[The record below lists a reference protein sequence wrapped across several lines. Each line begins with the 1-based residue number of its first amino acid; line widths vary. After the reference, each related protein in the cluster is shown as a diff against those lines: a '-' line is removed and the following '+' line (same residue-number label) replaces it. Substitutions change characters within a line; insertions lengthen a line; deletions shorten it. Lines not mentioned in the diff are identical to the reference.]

1 MEGWVRPKP
10 APEKAVATDATP
22 GGWSDECLGGHR
34 PRIVGERGTGIDTL
48 LHLGGREPMKTEDLR
63 GVIPAIPTPFS
74 HDGEVSESG
83 LRELTDYVIDGGVHG
98 IMTCG
103 GTGEFPHLSRE
114 EKRFVTSVVA
124 DQARGRAP
132 VIAGTAACS
141 TRETILLSQDAK
153 EAGAEAVIVTAPYYF
168 ILPEE
173 ALFDH
178 YRDIANA
185 AGLPLVLYNNPTY
198 TGNDL
203 RPQLVARLASVPGIM
218 GMKQSNADMGQL
230 VEVIRLVG
238 SNFAVLTGIDSQFY
252 PSLCVGGVGIFSTAA
267 SVVPRHMVELYNA
280 FVDGRQADARA
291 LHMRLQALN
300 RFLEYDP
307 GYVAPCKEALG
318 LLGLPAGP
326 VRSPLPKVSGEERAG
341 IRQAL
346 VDLGLLH

>member
-1 MEGWVRPKP
+1 
-10 APEKAVATDATP
+10 
-22 GGWSDECLGGHR
+22 
-34 PRIVGERGTGIDTL
+34 
-48 LHLGGREPMKTEDLR
+48 MKTQDLR
-63 GVIPAIPTPFS
+63 GVIPAIVTPFTE
-74 HDGEVSESG
+74 DGEVSESG
-83 LRELTDYVIDGGVHG
+83 LRKLTDYVIEGGVHG

-114 EKRFVTSVVA
+114 EKRLVTSVVA
-124 DQARGRAP
+124 DQARGRVP

-168 ILPEE
+168 MLPEE
-173 ALFDH
+173 ALFGH
-178 YRDIANA
+178 YKAIAEA
-185 AGLPLVLYNNPTY
+185 AGLPVVLYNNPTY

-230 VEVIRLVG
+230 VEVVRLVG
-238 SNFAVLTGIDSQFY
+238 SDFAVLTGIDSQFY
-252 PSLCVGGVGIFSTAA
+252 PALCVGGVGIFSTAA
-267 SVVPRHMVELYNA
+267 SVVPQKMVELYDA
-280 FVDGRQADARA
+280 FVEGRYQEAHE
-291 LHMRLQALN
+291 LHLRLQALN

-326 VRSPLPKVSGEERAG
+326 VRSPLPEVSGEERAG

-346 VDLGLLH
+346 VDLGLLR